1 MRRWTL
7 FVFLSLALMSGTVE
21 VQKPTHRRR
30 SIDAVDHASQVG
42 GRPKSPT
49 TTAPQMLHA
58 YRDPFGRFGGPESE
72 AHLQALQ
79 LQRAD
84 ELKEQEMKQ
93 SGMTFVGAAIAIV
106 GVGLAIAGAVAFQ
119 RKKKGSPGLSP
130 SDTKVRW
137 P

>member
-21 VQKPTHRRR
+21 AQNPTYRRKA
-30 SIDAVDHASQVG
+30 INAVDHASQVG
-42 GRPKSPT
+42 GRPNSPT
-49 TTAPQMLHA
+49 TTAPQQLHA

-72 AHLQALQ
+72 AHLQELQ
-79 LQRAD
+79 LQRAN
-84 ELKEQEMKQ
+84 EKGEETKQ
-93 SGMTFVGAAIAIV
+93 SWMTFVGAIAIV

-119 RKKKGSPGLSP
+119 RKKKGSPALNP